1 MGPGLRRGDNRERG
15 KNEPMTDIA
24 PSPLSPAG
32 ETLLRHYRSQV
43 MTRRVYTVLGVV
55 GVLVA
60 LVLAMNYANAANSG
74 KFFERLPFMF
84 DFIKNFVPRDP
95 LEIFRA
101 MFGLE
106 SPYFDGSAKYDYTS
120 SRVYLTDSFYIPYF
134 IYQLIVTVNIAIV
147 STIIGASF
155 AFLLCFFAA
164 TNLVGAGAVRWFVRR
179 IMEVLRAFPEIVIAG
194 LLTAVL
200 SIGPIAAIVAVS
212 LHTIG
217 ALGKLFFEVVENSDM
232 KPDEGLKS
240 VGASWAERVRYSI
253 VPQVMPNFVS
263 YALLR
268 LEINVRAS
276 TIIGAVGGGGIGEV
290 FRLSIGRDYAA
301 QTYAIIILLL
311 VTIIAIDQLSGALRR
326 RLVGDQSFNFGKAS
340 I

>member
-1 MGPGLRRGDNRERG
+1 MA
-15 KNEPMTDIA
+15 DIA
-24 PSPLSPAG
+24 NSPDGLTPASA
-32 ETLLRHYRSQV
+32 TLLRHYRSQV
-43 MTRRVYTVLGVV
+43 MTRRVYSLLIVA

-74 KFFERLPFMF
+74 TFFDRLPYMF
-84 DFIKNFVPRDP
+84 DFIKNFLPRDP
-95 LEIFRA
+95 FEIFRA
-101 MFGLE
+101 MFDLE
-106 SPYFDGSAKYDYTS
+106 SPYFDSSAKYDYTS
-120 SRVYLTDSFYIPYF
+120 ARVYLTDTLYIPHF
-134 IYQLIVTVNIAIV
+134 MYQLIITVNIAIV
-147 STIIGASF
+147 STIIGGTI
-155 AFLLCFFAA
+155 AFCLCFFAA

-179 IMEVLRAFPEIVIAG
+179 TMEVLRAFPEIVIAG

-217 ALGKLFFEVVENSDM
+217 ALGKLFFEVVENADM

-240 VGASWAERVRYSI
+240 VGASWLERVRFAI

-263 YALLR
+263 YTLLR

-290 FRLSIGRDYAA
+290 FRLSINRDYAA
-301 QTYAIIILLL
+301 QTYAIIIMLL
-311 VTIIAIDQLSGALRR
+311 VTIIVIDQFSGWLRG
-326 RLVGDQSFNFGKAS
+326 RLVGNQGFNIAKGS
-340 I
+340 V

>member
-1 MGPGLRRGDNRERG
+1 MADTTHSSTG
-15 KNEPMTDIA
+15 
-24 PSPLSPAG
+24 LSPAG
-32 ETLLRHYRSQV
+32 ATLLEHYRSQV
-43 MTRRVYTVLGVV
+43 MTRRIYTILVVV

-60 LVLAMNYANAANSG
+60 LFAAMSYANSANSG
-74 KFFERLPFMF
+74 KFFERLPYMF
-84 DFIKNFVPRDP
+84 DFIKNFMPRDP

-101 MFGLE
+101 MFGIE

-120 SRVYLTDSFYIPYF
+120 SNIWLTDTIYIPNF

-147 STIIGASF
+147 STIIGGAF
-155 AFLLCFFAA
+155 AFCLCFFAA
-164 TNLVGAGAVRWFVRR
+164 TNLVGAGPVRWVVRR
-179 IMEVLRAFPEIVIAG
+179 IMEVMRAFPEIVIAG

-200 SIGPIAAIVAVS
+200 SIGPIAAIAAVS
-212 LHTIG
+212 LHTVG
-217 ALGKLFFEVVENSDM
+217 ALGKLFFEVVENADM

-240 VGASWAERVRYSI
+240 VGASWLERVRFAI

-263 YALLR
+263 YGLLR
-268 LEINVRAS
+268 MEINVRAS

-311 VTIIAIDQLSGALRR
+311 VTIIAIDQLSGWLRR
-326 RLVGDQSFNFGKAS
+326 RLVGDASFNFGKAS
-340 I
+340 V

>member
-1 MGPGLRRGDNRERG
+1 MA
-15 KNEPMTDIA
+15 DISA
-24 PSPLSPAG
+24 RHANLSPAG
-32 ETLLRHYRSQV
+32 ETLLRHYRGQV
-43 MTRRVYTVLGVV
+43 FNRRLYSTLIVLGV
-55 GVLVA
+55 
-60 LVLAMNYANAANSG
+60 LATLGAAMAYANAANSG

-101 MFGLE
+101 MFDLE
-106 SPYFDGSAKYDYTS
+106 SPYFDGSAKYNYTAN
-120 SRVYLTDSFYIPYF
+120 RIWLTDTFYIPYF
-134 IYQLIVTVNIAIV
+134 LYQLMVTVNIAIV
-147 STIIGASF
+147 STLIGGALGF
-155 AFLLCFFAA
+155 CLCFFAA
-164 TNLVGAGAVRWFVRR
+164 TNLVGAGVVRWVARR

-194 LLTAVL
+194 LLTAIL
-200 SIGPIAAIVAVS
+200 SIGPIAAIAAVS

-217 ALGKLFFEVVENSDM
+217 ALGKLFFEVVENADM

-240 VGASWAERVRYSI
+240 VGASWLERVRYAI

-263 YALLR
+263 YGLLR

-311 VTIIAIDQLSGALRR
+311 VTIIAIDQFSGWLRR
-326 RLVGDQSFNFGKAS
+326 RLVGDQSFNFAKAS
-340 I
+340 V

>member
-1 MGPGLRRGDNRERG
+1 
-15 KNEPMTDIA
+15 MTDIGQ
-24 PSPLSPAG
+24 PAG
-32 ETLLRHYRSQV
+32 LLPHNEQLLRHYRKQV
-43 MTRRVYTVLGVV
+43 SARRLYSVLIVLGVV
-55 GVLVA
+55 IA
-60 LVLAMNYANAANSG
+60 LGAAMSYANAANSG
-74 KFFERLPFMF
+74 KFFDRLPYMF

-101 MFGLE
+101 MFDLE

-120 SRVYLTDSFYIPYF
+120 ERVYITEWFYIPHF
-134 IYQLIVTVNIAIV
+134 IYKLIVTVNIAIV
-147 STIIGASF
+147 STLIGGAIGF
-155 AFLLCFFAA
+155 ALCFFAA
-164 TNLVGAGAVRWFVRR
+164 TNLVGAGAVRWFTRR
-179 IMEVLRAFPEIVIAG
+179 VMEVLRAFPEIVIAG

-200 SIGPIAAIVAVS
+200 SIGPIAAIVAIS

-217 ALGKLFFEVVENSDM
+217 ALGKLFFEVVENADM
-232 KPDEGLKS
+232 KPDEGLRS
-240 VGASWAERVRYSI
+240 VGATWLERVRFAI

-290 FRLSIGRDYAA
+290 FRMSIGRDYAA

-311 VTIIAIDQLSGALRR
+311 ATIIGIDQFSSWLRR
-326 RLVGDQSFNFGKAS
+326 RLVGGQGFSDGKAS
-340 I
+340 V

>member
-1 MGPGLRRGDNRERG
+1 MA
-15 KNEPMTDIA
+15 DIGHQNG
-24 PSPLSPAG
+24 LSPAG
-32 ETLLRHYRSQV
+32 TTLLQHYRSQV
-43 MTRRVYTVLGVV
+43 MTRRIYTILVVV

-60 LVLAMNYANAANSG
+60 LFAAMSYANSANSG
-74 KFFERLPFMF
+74 KFFERLPYMF
-84 DFIKNFVPRDP
+84 DFIKNFMPRDP

-120 SRVYLTDSFYIPYF
+120 SNIYLTDTLYIPNF
-134 IYQLIVTVNIAIV
+134 IYQLIVTVNIAV
-147 STIIGASF
+147 LSTIIGGAL
-155 AFLLCFFAA
+155 AFCLCFFAA
-164 TNLVGAGAVRWFVRR
+164 TNLVGAGAVRWIVRR
-179 IMEVLRAFPEIVIAG
+179 VMEVMRAFPEIVIAG

-200 SIGPIAAIVAVS
+200 SIGPIAAIAAVS

-217 ALGKLFFEVVENSDM
+217 ALGKLFFEVVENADM

-240 VGASWAERVRYSI
+240 VGASWLERVRYAI

-263 YALLR
+263 YGLLR
-268 LEINVRAS
+268 MEINVRAS

-311 VTIIAIDQLSGALRR
+311 VTIIAIDQFSGWLRR
-326 RLVGDQSFNFGKAS
+326 RLVGDASFNFGKAS
-340 I
+340 V